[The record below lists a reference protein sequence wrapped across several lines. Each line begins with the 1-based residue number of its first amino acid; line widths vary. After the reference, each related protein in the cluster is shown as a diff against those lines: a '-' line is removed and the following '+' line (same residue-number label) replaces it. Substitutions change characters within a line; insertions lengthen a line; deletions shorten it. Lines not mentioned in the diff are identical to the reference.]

1 MEFQLKTLKMNI
13 KKLILQGEGT
23 TLDFKKT
30 ITNNEKIAKSLVAF
44 ANNRGGQLL
53 IGVADDGSIKG
64 VKSEEEEKYMIIKS
78 AHQFCKPA
86 IEPEFEEV
94 YVDHKLVLVAKI
106 PKSNTKPHYALDEN
120 KKWWVYFRVKD
131 KSILASKIIIDVLKN
146 EHIETGQLITY
157 NTQEQKLL
165 KYLNEEGRITL
176 KQFSKLTRSSHKQA
190 QKILV
195 SFILADLI
203 EPHTSEKEEY
213 FTMTE
218 PK

>member
-1 MEFQLKTLKMNI
+1 MNI
-13 KKLILQGEGT
+13 RKLILQGEGT

-44 ANNRGGQLL
+44 ANNKGGQLL

-64 VKSEEEEKYMIIKS
+64 VKSEEEEKYMIMKS

-94 YVDHKLVLVAKI
+94 YIESKLVLVAKI
-106 PKSNTKPHYALDEN
+106 PQSDTKPHYALDEN

-146 EHIETGQLITY
+146 ENTHSGQLITY
-157 NTQEQKLL
+157 NVQEQKLL
-165 KYLNEEGRITL
+165 KYLHEEGRITL

-203 EPHTSEKEEY
+203 QPHTSEKEEY
-213 FTMTE
+213 FTMIE

>member
-1 MEFQLKTLKMNI
+1 MNI
-13 KKLILQGEGT
+13 RKLILQGEGT

-64 VKSEEEEKYMIIKS
+64 VKSEEEEKYMILKS

-86 IEPEFEEV
+86 LEPEFEEV
-94 YVDHKLVLVAKI
+94 YVDSKLVLVAKI
-106 PKSNTKPHYALDEN
+106 AKSDIKPHYALDEN

-131 KSILASKIIIDVLKN
+131 KSILASKIIVDVLKN
-146 EHIETGQLITY
+146 EHTQTGQLISYTE
-157 NTQEQKLL
+157 QEKKLL
-165 KYLNEEGRITL
+165 EYLGEQGRITL
-176 KQFSKLTRSSHKQA
+176 KQFSKLTRSSYKQA

-203 EPHTSEKEEY
+203 QPHTSEKEEY
-213 FTMTE
+213 FTRIE
-218 PK
+218 SK

>member
-1 MEFQLKTLKMNI
+1 MNI
-13 KKLILQGEGT
+13 RKLILQGEGT

-53 IGVADDGSIKG
+53 IGVADDGTIKG

-86 IEPEFEEV
+86 LEPEFEEV
-94 YVDHKLVLVAKI
+94 YVDNKMVLVAKI
-106 PKSNTKPHYALDEN
+106 AESDTKPHYALDEQ

-131 KSILASKIIIDVLKN
+131 KSVLASKIIVDVLKKQDS
-146 EHIETGQLITY
+146 ESGQLITY
-157 NTQEQKLL
+157 TEQEKKLL
-165 KYLNEEGRITL
+165 KYLDEEGRITL
-176 KQFSKLTRSSHKQA
+176 KQFSKLTRCSNKQA

-195 SFILADLI
+195 SFILADVI
-203 EPHTSEKEEY
+203 QPHTSEKGEY
-213 FTMTE
+213 FTMTAI
-218 PK
+218 K